1 MDQRPPSMGTCPR
14 KITQARQQPWR
25 HRLQAFC
32 LALGLGG
39 LSLGIDPL
47 TAQAQ
52 VNNQLDEYCR
62 LNAGAIA
69 AKDQRRAAAIQGDRN
84 AQAEYQAL
92 LQQHK
97 DQLQRCRQTYWP
109 RHQAMWLRVYPCD
122 TKAGMI
128 ERILDDI
135 VNKGYDQLY
144 LEVFADSQ
152 ALLPKNQNNTPWPS
166 RIQTPG
172 LENRDVMAEIIEKG
186 RARGLEVYAWLFGM
200 NYGYVYGNRGDRQ
213 SAMARNGY
221 GETSLDFVQDGAQ
234 AFADPYNAIAQ
245 ADYKNL
251 VNQMLQRQPDGILF
265 DYIRYPRGT
274 GARSVAAS
282 VADLWIY
289 SPASAQ
295 ALYDRAENRQGLTL
309 IEKYLRQGN
318 ITVGDVAAVLAQ
330 YPEEGTP
337 RWQGR
342 KILGDE
348 ADLDVNALHQR
359 LVAELWYLTVSHAAQ
374 GVVDF
379 VNSAAAQ
386 AQSRNIPAGAVFF
399 PGGNQPVGQRGFDSR
414 LQPWDKFPGS
424 MEWHPMAYAVCGN
437 SSCIVDEINRVRQF
451 APAGTKIIPALAGDW
466 NRAQDNRPSLKD
478 QMAAIKASFPDITQV
493 SHFAYSWQEP
503 QFDNDR
509 KFCRV

>member
-1 MDQRPPSMGTCPR
+1 MGTCPR

-69 AKDQRRAAAIQGDRN
+69 AKDQRRAAAIQGDRS

-213 SAMARNGY
+213 SVMARNGY

-265 DYIRYPRGT
+265 DYIRYPVVPVPAPWRLPWRICGSIAPPQPKPST
-274 GARSVAAS
+274 TAPKIARV
-282 VADLWIY
+282 
-289 SPASAQ
+289 
-295 ALYDRAENRQGLTL
+295 
-309 IEKYLRQGN
+309 
-318 ITVGDVAAVLAQ
+318 
-330 YPEEGTP
+330 
-337 RWQGR
+337 
-342 KILGDE
+342 
-348 ADLDVNALHQR
+348 
-359 LVAELWYLTVSHAAQ
+359 
-374 GVVDF
+374 
-379 VNSAAAQ
+379 
-386 AQSRNIPAGAVFF
+386 
-399 PGGNQPVGQRGFDSR
+399 
-414 LQPWDKFPGS
+414 
-424 MEWHPMAYAVCGN
+424 
-437 SSCIVDEINRVRQF
+437 
-451 APAGTKIIPALAGDW
+451 
-466 NRAQDNRPSLKD
+466 
-478 QMAAIKASFPDITQV
+478 
-493 SHFAYSWQEP
+493 
-503 QFDNDR
+503 
-509 KFCRV
+509 